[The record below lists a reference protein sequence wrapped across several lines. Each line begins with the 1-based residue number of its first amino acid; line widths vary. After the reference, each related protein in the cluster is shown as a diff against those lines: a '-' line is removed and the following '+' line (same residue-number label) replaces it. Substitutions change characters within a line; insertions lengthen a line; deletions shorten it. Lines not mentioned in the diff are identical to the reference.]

1 MTVHTLVWVLPLVP
15 VATGLAMLAARG
27 RRLCAALDVLGS
39 SAVLGAVLLLVHA
52 VSASGPLAAGPFRV
66 DAVAVPFLLLVGL
79 LAVATSIYTIGWMR
93 DEVAHRGMP
102 PRFVRTYYALVHA
115 FIATMIVTVEADN
128 LGVLWIA
135 MEGTTITSAILVGFH
150 GHQHGL
156 EAAWKYIIVTTIGI
170 SFGLFGTVLV
180 FAAAAHAQG
189 GALAGAMSWSTV
201 AGMASRLDPGIVRI
215 GFIFVIVGYGTKAGL
230 APVHMW
236 LPDAHSQ
243 APTPVSALLS
253 GALIK
258 CALLGIIR
266 FHTIARGACGPELS
280 GGLLILFG
288 LVSVLVATPFILV
301 QRDFKRLLGY
311 HSVEHVGII
320 ALGLGFGGRVGTY
333 AALLHVINHGVT
345 KALVFFVA
353 GDAIR
358 RSGSRDMHAI
368 RGLLVVAP
376 WAGTLL
382 MLGALSL
389 AGVPPFSIFVSEL
402 LVVRAGIA
410 GDHLFA
416 VALLLLAVVVIF
428 AGLLHHVGGM
438 AFGSPPS
445 QGPRS
450 ASPVGHS
457 PPPRTREREAA
468 APIAGMLV
476 LAAIMLLLGLCIPP
490 AVDRMLAAATEVILG

>member
-1 MTVHTLVWVLPLVP
+1 MTAAALVWILPLVP
-15 VATGLAMLAARG
+15 FASGAAMLAARD
-27 RRLCAALDVLGS
+27 RRILAALDLAGSAVVLGGALALAR
-39 SAVLGAVLLLVHA
+39 AVAA
-52 VSASGPLAAGPFRV
+52 AGPLAAGPLRV
-66 DAVAVPFLLLVGL
+66 DALAVPFLLLVGL
-79 LAVATSIYTIGWMR
+79 LALATAIYTVGWMR
-93 DEVAHRGMP
+93 DEVAAKGMD
-102 PRFVRTYYALVHA
+102 PRHLRYYHALVHA
-115 FIATMIVTVEADN
+115 FVATMLVTVEADN

-135 MEGTTITSAILVGFH
+135 MEGTTITSAVLVGFH
-150 GHQHGL
+150 GHHHGL

-189 GALAGAMSWSTV
+189 GLSGAMSWQAV
-201 AGMASRLDPGIVRI
+201 AGMAARLDPGIVRI
-215 GFIFVIVGYGTKAGL
+215 GFIFVVVGYGTKAGL

-258 CALLGIIR
+258 CALLGIVR
-266 FHTIARGACGPELS
+266 FHTIARGACGPDFS
-280 GGLLILFG
+280 GGLLVLFG
-288 LVSVLVATPFILV
+288 VVSVLVATPFILV
-301 QRDFKRLLGY
+301 QRDLKRLLGY

-368 RGLLVVAP
+368 RGLLAVAP

-382 MLGALSL
+382 LLGALSL

-402 LVVRAGIA
+402 LVLRAGI
-410 GDHLFA
+410 GGEHLVA

-428 AGLLHHVGGM
+428 AGLLHHAGGM
-438 AFGSPPS
+438 AFGAA
-445 QGPRS
+445 PR
-450 ASPVGHS
+450 A
-457 PPPRTREREAA
+457 REREAA
-468 APIAGMLV
+468 APVIAMFL
-476 LAAIMLLLGLCIPP
+476 LAAVMLLLGVWIPP
-490 AVDRMLAAATEVILG
+490 AVDRMLTAATEVVLG